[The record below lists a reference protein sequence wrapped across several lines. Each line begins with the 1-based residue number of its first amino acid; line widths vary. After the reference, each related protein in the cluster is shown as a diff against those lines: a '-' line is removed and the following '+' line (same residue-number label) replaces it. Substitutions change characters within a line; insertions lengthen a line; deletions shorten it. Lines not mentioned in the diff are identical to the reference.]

1 MTSDH
6 QTPVQYDKLFDLLS
20 QYSQKYY
27 NETEAVFMKFGRQW
41 NPYISKF
48 EIDIYFLSMLTFSIV
63 GFNQDRDV
71 GVELQLYFAERF
83 IQRIGGKISTALR
96 CVLVSFLLCCK
107 TYSAKS

>member
-6 QTPVQYDKLFDLLS
+6 QTPVQYNKLFDLLS

-48 EIDIYFLSMLTFSIV
+48 LCQLWMSTGIFFIHADFFTC
-63 GFNQDRDV
+63 
-71 GVELQLYFAERF
+71 GVQT
-83 IQRIGGKISTALR
+83 G
-96 CVLVSFLLCCK
+96 
-107 TYSAKS
+107 